1 MKVSHIIRA
10 FHRLSPSSLSSCN
23 KSAHFLVLCI
33 VKVKKLLKSKI
44 SGKLLKF
51 SLAFWHCHSALD
63 FKLHFS
69 VTFFFLQNKCICINC
84 YRILHGHIRTSG
96 GIHSKFW
103 TSSKLFAKYNRP
115 PPPLTTTKKEKKE
128 MCSWSIK
135 VYNELCLY
143 WCGWVLAWV
152 YTSSSL
158 L

>member
-10 FHRLSPSSLSSCN
+10 FQRLSPSSLSSCN
-23 KSAHFLVLCI
+23 KSAHFFVLCI

-44 SGKLLKF
+44 SGKLFKF
-51 SLAFWHCHSALD
+51 SLALCHCHSALD
-63 FKLHFS
+63 FKLLCN
-69 VTFFFLQNKCICINC
+69 FFLQNKCICINC
-84 YRILHGHIRTSG
+84 YCILHGHIRLELSIPSFEQAQNFLLNRTDP
-96 GIHSKFW
+96 
-103 TSSKLFAKYNRP
+103 SSSHHHQKR
-115 PPPLTTTKKEKKE
+115 KKKKKE

-135 VYNELCLY
+135 VSNELCLY

>member
-69 VTFFFLQNKCICINC
+69 VTFFFLQNKCICITC
-84 YRILHGHIRTSG
+84 YCILHGHIRLELS
-96 GIHSKFW
+96 IPSFEQAQNF
-103 TSSKLFAKYNRP
+103 LPNRTDP
-115 PPPLTTTKKEKKE
+115 
-128 MCSWSIK
+128 
-135 VYNELCLY
+135 
-143 WCGWVLAWV
+143 
-152 YTSSSL
+152 SSSHHHQKRKKKKKKCVVDPL
-158 L
+158 KSIMSCVCIGVGGC